1 MECFIML
8 CKECDIEKNKND
20 FVDIKIDTLGNPLKH
35 PFCKDCYYSKRVCQ
49 ICKKEKS
56 IFEFSKN

>member
-1 MECFIML
+1 ML